1 MVKHAP
7 VKVDRPRDPQGPSPP
22 KGNVV
27 KKISILSFAAIASAS
42 ALVLAGCS
50 SDPEATTSGEP
61 TTGDVAASGR
71 ACVILPDAVSSPRW
85 ENGDRPA
92 LESAI
97 TEAGFEVAI
106 DNAQG
111 DTAKYATI
119 ADQMLTEGCDVMI
132 LVDHQGAG
140 VTVTEKAK
148 AEGIPVIA
156 YDRPISGADYYVSF
170 DNFQVGAMEG
180 QMVVDGLKDNGVDAA
195 AATVVYIGGDPA
207 DGNAKMFHDGAVG
220 VMEAAGIK
228 PAAEPDGKWDG
239 DYSATVFEQALTD
252 LGGKVDAVWAANDT
266 NAGGV
271 ITILDKNSL
280 TVPVSGQ
287 DASVLGIQNVLLGK
301 QIGTVYK
308 PFQVEAA
315 AASTLA
321 IALLNGN
328 PPTVDKKLDDGTP
341 FIATTPID
349 ARANG
354 IQQIIDDGNAN
365 YDEICAGDVKAACDA
380 AGLKPAA

>member
-1 MVKHAP
+1 
-7 VKVDRPRDPQGPSPP
+7 
-22 KGNVV
+22 V
-27 KKISILSFAAIASAS
+27 KKSNILSFAAIASAS

-50 SDPEATTSGEP
+50 SDGDPTTSGEP
-61 TTGDVAASGR
+61 TGGATEPAAAAGR
-71 ACVILPDAVSSPRW
+71 ACVILPDAASSPRW

-92 LESAI
+92 LEEAI
-97 TEAGFEVAI
+97 KAAGFEVAI

-119 ADQMLTEGCDVMI
+119 ADQMLTEGCAVML
-132 LVDHQGAG
+132 LVDHQGAA
-140 VTVTEKAK
+140 VTVAEKAT
-148 AEGIPVIA
+148 AQGIPVIA
-156 YDRPISGADYYVSF
+156 YDRPIAGADYYVSF
-170 DNFQVGAMEG
+170 DNFQVGEMEG
-180 QMVVDGLKDNGVDAA
+180 KMVVDGLAEAGVDAA
-195 AATVVYIGGDPA
+195 SAVVVYIGGDPA
-207 DGNAKMFHDGAVG
+207 DGNAKMFHDGAVS

-228 PAAEPDGKWDG
+228 AAAEPDGQWNG
-239 DYSATVFEQALTD
+239 EYSATVFEQALTD

-266 NAGGV
+266 NAAGV

-287 DASVLGIQNVLLGK
+287 DASLAGLQNVLLGK
-301 QIGTVYK
+301 QTGTVYK

-315 AASTLA
+315 AASALA

-328 PPTVDKKLDDGTP
+328 PPSVDKKLDDGTP

-349 ARANG
+349 VRKDG
-354 IQQIIDDGNAN
+354 VQQVIDDGNIS
-365 YDEICAGDVKAACDA
+365 YDELCAGDVKAACDE